1 MGKTE
6 SVRKRFAT
14 MLEDDGIIVAPGCY
28 DALSARIIE
37 ATGHECAYMTGF
49 GTSAS
54 LLGLPDM
61 GFITMS
67 EMIDNARR
75 IAGAVNIPVIA
86 DADTGYGNAL
96 NVCRTVREYEQSG
109 VAAIHIEDQ
118 TFPKRC
124 GHLEGKEVVSSSEMV
139 QKIRAAC
146 DARTDPN
153 FKIIARTDARAV
165 MGLEESIRRA
175 REYHDAGADVIFV
188 ESPYSAD
195 EFKQISEELKG
206 IPLLANMAEGGKSP
220 MLSADELERLGYKI
234 VIFPVGLLFS
244 ATKAM
249 YSLAEEMR
257 LKKTDRDVQ
266 DQMWSFKQFTDFI
279 GVSKCNELSQKYK
292 TN

>member
-1 MGKTE
+1 MGKIE
-6 SVRKRFAT
+6 SVRKQFAT
-14 MLEDDGIIVAPGCY
+14 MLEDEGVIVTPGCY

-37 ATGHECAYMTGF
+37 ATGHKCAYMTGF

-75 IAGAVNIPVIA
+75 IAGALDIPVIA

-96 NVCRTVREYEQSG
+96 NVYRTVREYEQTG

-124 GHLEGKEVVSSSEMV
+124 GHLEGKEVVSSSEMI
-139 QKIRAAC
+139 QKIKAAC
-146 DARTDPN
+146 DARSDPN
-153 FKIIARTDARAV
+153 FKIIARTDARSV
-165 MGLEESIRRA
+165 IGLEEAIRRA
-175 REYHDAGADVIFV
+175 RAYYDAGADIIFV
-188 ESPYSAD
+188 ESPYSVE
-195 EFKQISEELKG
+195 EFKQIAEELKG
-206 IPLLANMAEGGKSP
+206 VPLLANMAEGGKSP
-220 MLSADELERLGYKI
+220 MLSADELEKLGYKI

-244 ATKAM
+244 AVKAM
-249 YSLAEEMR
+249 YSLAAEMR
-257 LKKTDRDVQ
+257 FKKTDRDVL

-279 GVSKCNELSQKYK
+279 GVPKYNELSQKYR